1 MSTLLVN
8 SLTAT
13 ISRLKLQLEEK
24 DIIIGKLREG
34 VQPGQEG
41 QKASPAAI
49 LAAPVTMGALPVYE
63 GVDMA
68 CQVDMMGEAFVD
80 GDHIIERQQAIL
92 DTMLLA
98 DKKLAQMQQ
107 QQRQLSSSTLALLS
121 KEQKVKLV
129 TAHAVTYTTT
139 KPREAVRKEMAMA
152 HQRLEE
158 KLQSD
163 MEEKL
168 QTDMEEKLQTD
179 ITRYIAPHPTNAK
192 PRQVPST
199 KSQAKKGGQAWI
211 THMLEVTNKL
221 ITKYAVPRERRN
233 MAKTKKR
240 PSIVPKQFAAIW
252 QLLLKPPPPLIHVP
266 DPRPSVNWSRLNK
279 NFLKNLPTPH
289 FFAIQGVS
297 QDPSFY
303 TSTAKDYTG
312 KTRLKFADAVE
323 LEGAPFGEL
332 RGMRTSHGIICMPE
346 GPVHGYVW
354 SETDT
359 DWVIAANTG

>member
-8 SLTAT
+8 TLTAT

-24 DIIIGKLREG
+24 DLIIGKLREG
-34 VQPGQEG
+34 MRPRQEG

-68 CQVDMMGEAFVD
+68 CQVDMMGEALED
-80 GDHIIERQQAIL
+80 REHIIERQQAKL

-107 QQRQLSSSTLALLS
+107 QQRQLTSSTLALLS
-121 KEQKVKLV
+121 KQQKVKLV
-129 TAHAVTYTTT
+129 TAHTVTYTTT

-158 KLQSD
+158 KLQ
-163 MEEKL
+163 
-168 QTDMEEKLQTD
+168 TN
-179 ITRYIAPHPTNAK
+179 ITRYIAPHPTNLK
-192 PRQVPST
+192 PQQAPST
-199 KSQAKKGGQAWI
+199 ESQAKDGQAWVS
-211 THMLEVTNKL
+211 HMLEVTNKL
-221 ITKYAVPRERRN
+221 IKKYAIPRERRN
-233 MAKTKKR
+233 LTKTRKR

-252 QLLLKPPPPLIHVP
+252 QLLLKPPPPLVHVP

-289 FFAIQGVS
+289 FFPIQGVS
-297 QDPSFY
+297 QDPAFY

-312 KTRLKFADAVE
+312 KTRLVFADAVE
-323 LEGAPFGEL
+323 LGGSPFSEL
-332 RGMRTSHGIICMPE
+332 RGMRTSHGIVCMPE

>member
-8 SLTAT
+8 TLTAT

-24 DIIIGKLREG
+24 DLIIGKLREG
-34 VQPGQEG
+34 MRPRQEG

-68 CQVDMMGEAFVD
+68 CQVDMMGEALED
-80 GDHIIERQQAIL
+80 REHIIERQQAKL

-121 KEQKVKLV
+121 KQQRVKVV
-129 TAHAVTYTTT
+129 TAHAVAYTTT
-139 KPREAVRKEMAMA
+139 KPSEAVRKEMRMA

-158 KLQSD
+158 KLPAPD
-163 MEEKL
+163 MKG
-168 QTDMEEKLQTD
+168 KLQTD
-179 ITRYIAPHPTNAK
+179 ITRYIAPHPTNPK

-199 KSQAKKGGQAWI
+199 KSQAQKEGQAWI
-211 THMLEVTNKL
+211 TNMLEVTNKL

>member
-8 SLTAT
+8 TLTAT
-13 ISRLKLQLEEK
+13 ISRLKLQLGEK
-24 DIIIGKLREG
+24 DNIIGKLREG
-34 VQPGQEG
+34 
-41 QKASPAAI
+41 QKASPVAI
-49 LAAPVTMGALPVYE
+49 SAAPVTMGVLPVYE

-68 CQVDMMGEAFVD
+68 CQVDMVGEALVD
-80 GDHIIERQQAIL
+80 RAHIIEKQQAQL

-121 KEQKVKLV
+121 KQQKVKRV
-129 TAHAVTYTTT
+129 TPHAVTYTTT

-152 HQRLEE
+152 HQRLKEE
-158 KLQSD
+158 
-163 MEEKL
+163 L

-179 ITRYIAPHPTNAK
+179 MGEKLHTDTTRYINPHPTNPK
-192 PRQVPST
+192 PQQAPSIER
-199 KSQAKKGGQAWI
+199 QAKQEDPAWI
-211 THMLEVTNKL
+211 SRMLDVTNKL
-221 ITKYAVPRERRN
+221 IKKYAVPRERRN
-233 MAKTKKR
+233 LTKTKKR

-252 QLLLKPPPPLIHVP
+252 QLLLKPPPPLVHVP

-289 FFAIQGVS
+289 FFPIQGVS

-312 KTRLKFADAVE
+312 KTQLKFADAVE
-323 LEGAPFGEL
+323 LGGAPFGEL
-332 RGMRTSHGIICMPE
+332 RGVRTSHGIVCMPE

-354 SETDT
+354 SETDA